1 MNPLSP
7 KQILRNLENG
17 FFMTHQEQTE
27 AAHLIRQLQESNQ
40 ALSEGM
46 IKYADEIVKLRRDLH
61 NPTGFNVNVTEF
73 ENQIRTDQL
82 KSILQAI
89 TDPENQPSQFGTV
102 PVKYMEQQILQ
113 ERKACIDIVI
123 QNVSPAM
130 ARECEDAINARSLN
144 DVI

>member
-27 AAHLIRQLQESNQ
+27 AADYIRQLQASNQ
-40 ALSEGM
+40 VLSEGM

-61 NPTGFNVNVTEF
+61 NPTGFNVDVTELA
-73 ENQIRTDQL
+73 ERIRH
-82 KSILQAI
+82 
-89 TDPENQPSQFGTV
+89 E
-102 PVKYMEQQILQ
+102 
-113 ERKACIDIVI
+113 ERKACIDIVM